1 MSSEIENQIDA
12 IKAELN
18 TFYGSVQMQLR
29 LIMTDLDRL
38 KTTVITTTVIPA
50 STTPEIVEN
59 KQTD

>member
-29 LIMTDLDRL
+29 LIMTDLDNL
-38 KTTVITTTVIPA
+38 KTNVKTYIIP
-50 STTPEIVEN
+50 STTPEIIEN
-59 KQTD
+59 ERTD